1 LNDISGFPHYFPNGN
16 RQSLL
21 DFLLQSNVCVWPF
34 VVRIQNKKRFYIT
47 GLKRVF
53 HNTFLPDYK
62 SVSED
67 AKTRR
72 KRPDERSLQIVN
84 EHRPA
89 VFNEVFASDDC
100 MDAGGRAKQD
110 ARAEVASTIFFSWR

>member
-34 VVRIQNKKRFYIT
+34 VVRIQNKKRFYLT

-67 AKTRR
+67 AKTRQ

-89 VFNEVFASDDC
+89 VFNEVFAS
-100 MDAGGRAKQD
+100 
-110 ARAEVASTIFFSWR
+110 EVASTIFFSWR